1 MRDYYD
7 YSNEYNDE
15 ENEYENEEEVKRRRG

>member
-7 YSNEYNDE
+7 YSNEYNDD
-15 ENEYENEEEVKRRRG
+15 ENEYENEEEVKRRRC